1 MQTHMKGTSLM
12 SESKT
17 EDRIPLTQSE
27 RFMLAL
33 SYMEAVIKDD
43 QQMAALVQKSMTSHE
58 FMAGVGVLS
67 PILFTLYE
75 QKTGEGEELLQLLR
89 QLGNKMKLDESR

>member
-1 MQTHMKGTSLM
+1 M
-12 SESKT
+12 SEAKA
-17 EDRIPLTQSE
+17 EDRVPLTQSE

-33 SYMEAVIKDD
+33 SYMEAVVKDD
-43 QQMAALVQKSMTSHE
+43 KQTAALVQKDMTPHE

-67 PILFTLYE
+67 PIIFTLYE

-89 QLGNKMKLDESR
+89 QVGHKMKLDESR